1 MNMGMLEKY
10 ELTISSNEINSTDS
24 RFTMDNLS
32 LGDDYKIIDVKFET
46 ADGQIIRRRQKKF
59 ERKIS
64 NQTLPRL
71 TCQIFEQQLLALSN
85 EERKKFPICKY
96 RPTDDM
102 IQGIFSSIDDFKENR
117 NTLEYLT
124 YECENGESLVFYCWN
139 IFSTLIFVKECLK
152 RFGTEGDKFILIY
165 KDKGGENEVME
176 SGSQTMAIE
185 EHIRSYS
192 DLLLSSK
199 NIVFRGAPG
208 TGKTYL
214 SKQIASYI
222 VSNGRTSDINSLSQN
237 EINQIDFVQFHP
249 SYDYTDFV
257 EGFRPSE
264 AENNQIGFSLKPGKF
279 KEFIGKAQKFETAD
293 RQDNFAQAWGKFFEA
308 VTEAMETSQ
317 GYNELKTLTGKLMG
331 NIVSYDKNGIQGV
344 FKKGTTQYLNYNQ
357 IYNVYRGL
365 PGVPEGGLDNYR
377 KAVVKHLRE
386 KFGLEDYIVGKVKN
400 DQDKFVFII
409 DEINRGEISK
419 IFGELFFSIDPDYRG
434 IKGAVSTPYNS
445 EEKLYIPEN
454 VYIIGTMNDI
464 DRSVE
469 TFDFAMRRRFTFVE
483 ITADQSAQN
492 MQLNEE
498 TKEIMYRLNNA
509 IVEEGHLTQDYQI
522 GASYFKNLDEGTLSI
537 KNLWDYKLKPLLN
550 DYFRGERLA
559 NDKMEP
565 WKTLILE
572 LVRTSLCLK

>member
-1 MNMGMLEKY
+1 MGMLEKY

-317 GYNELKTLTGKLMG
+317 GYNELKTLTGKPMG

-434 IKGAVSTPYNS
+434 FKGAVSTPYNS

-559 NDKMEP
+559 NDKMRA
-565 WKTLILE
+565 LE
-572 LVRTSLCLK
+572 NAYFGTSED

>member
-1 MNMGMLEKY
+1 MGKLEKY
-10 ELTISSNEINSTDS
+10 ELTISSNEIKSTDS
-24 RFTMDNLS
+24 RFTMDDLS
-32 LGDDYKIIDVKFET
+32 LGDNYEFLDVFFINSNDE
-46 ADGQIIRRRQKKF
+46 IIRRNKKKR
-59 ERKIS
+59 ERNKS
-64 NQTLPRL
+64 NQVLPRL
-71 TCQIFEQQLLALSN
+71 ACQIFEKKILELS
-85 EERKKFPICKY
+85 KKDRENFPVCQY
-96 RPTDDM
+96 NPSSPM
-102 IQGIFSSIDDFKENR
+102 IRGIFSSESEFKRKR
-117 NTLEYLT
+117 NTIEYVG
-124 YECENGESLVFYCWN
+124 YHCEGGSTLFFYCWN

-152 RFGTEGDKFILIY
+152 RFGTEGDKFILVY
-165 KDKGGENEVME
+165 KDKDGENEAME
-176 SGSQTMAIE
+176 SNLQIMAIE

-214 SKQIASYI
+214 SKQIAANI
-222 VSNGRTSDINSLSQN
+222 VSNGRTSDINSLSQD

-264 AENNQIGFSLKPGKF
+264 AENNQIGFTLKPGKF

-317 GYNELKTLTGKLMG
+317 GYNELKTLTGKPMG
-331 NIVSYDKNGIQGV
+331 NIVSYDNNGVQGI

-365 PGVPEGGLDNYR
+365 PGVPEGGFDNYR
-377 KAVVKHLRE
+377 KAVVKHLKE
-386 KFGLEDYIVGKVKN
+386 KFGLEDYIVGEVKN
-400 DQDKFVFII
+400 DKDKFVFII

-483 ITADQSAQN
+483 ITADHSAQN
-492 MQLNEE
+492 MGLNEE

-509 IVEEGHLTQDYQI
+509 IVDEGHLTQDYKI

-559 NDKMEP
+559 IDKMRA
-565 WKTLILE
+565 LE
-572 LVRTSLCLK
+572 NAYFGTSED

>member
-1 MNMGMLEKY
+1 MGMLEKY

-308 VTEAMETSQ
+308 VTEAIETSQ
-317 GYNELKTLTGKLMG
+317 GYNELKTLTGKPMG

-559 NDKMEP
+559 NDKMRA
-565 WKTLILE
+565 LE
-572 LVRTSLCLK
+572 NAYFGTSED

>member
-124 YECENGESLVFYCWN
+124 YECENGESFVFYCWN

-317 GYNELKTLTGKLMG
+317 GYNELKTLTGKPMG

-357 IYNVYRGL
+357 IYNIYRGL

-434 IKGAVSTPYNS
+434 FKGAVSTPYNS

-559 NDKMEP
+559 NDKMRA
-565 WKTLILE
+565 LE
-572 LVRTSLCLK
+572 NAYFGTSED

>member
-264 AENNQIGFSLKPGKF
+264 AENNQIGFTLKPGKF
-279 KEFIGKAQKFETAD
+279 KEFIEKAQKFETAD

-317 GYNELKTLTGKLMG
+317 GYNELKTLTGKPMG
-331 NIVSYDKNGIQGV
+331 NIVSYDNNGVQGI

-365 PGVPEGGLDNYR
+365 PGVPEGGFDNYR
-377 KAVVKHLRE
+377 KAVVKHLKE
-386 KFGLEDYIVGKVKN
+386 KFGLEDYIVGEIKN
-400 DQDKFVFII
+400 DKDKFVFII

-434 IKGAVSTPYNS
+434 IKGAVTTPYNS

-483 ITADQSAQN
+483 ITADNSAQN
-492 MQLNEE
+492 MGLNEE
-498 TKEIMYRLNNA
+498 TKEIMHRLNNA
-509 IVEEGHLTQDYQI
+509 IVDEGHLTQDYQI

-559 NDKMEP
+559 NDKMRA
-565 WKTLILE
+565 LE
-572 LVRTSLCLK
+572 NAYFGTSED

>member
-317 GYNELKTLTGKLMG
+317 GYNELKTLTGKPMG

-559 NDKMEP
+559 NDKMRA
-565 WKTLILE
+565 LE
-572 LVRTSLCLK
+572 NTYFGTSED

>member
-1 MNMGMLEKY
+1 MGMLEKY

-317 GYNELKTLTGKLMG
+317 GYNELKTLTGKPMG

-559 NDKMEP
+559 NDKMRA
-565 WKTLILE
+565 LE
-572 LVRTSLCLK
+572 NAYFGTSED

>member
-1 MNMGMLEKY
+1 MGMLEKY

-317 GYNELKTLTGKLMG
+317 GYNELKTLTGKPMG

-434 IKGAVSTPYNS
+434 FKGAVSTPYNS

-559 NDKMEP
+559 NDK
-565 WKTLILE
+565 LRALE
-572 LVRTSLCLK
+572 NAYFGTSED

>member
-1 MNMGMLEKY
+1 MGMLEKY

-222 VSNGRTSDINSLSQN
+222 ASNGRTSDINSLSQN

-317 GYNELKTLTGKLMG
+317 GYNELKTLTGKPMG

-559 NDKMEP
+559 NDKMRA
-565 WKTLILE
+565 LE
-572 LVRTSLCLK
+572 NAYFGTSED

>member
-1 MNMGMLEKY
+1 M
-10 ELTISSNEINSTDS
+10 ELSKKDRENFPVCQYNPSSP
-24 RFTMDNLS
+24 M
-32 LGDDYKIIDVKFET
+32 
-46 ADGQIIRRRQKKF
+46 IR
-59 ERKIS
+59 
-64 NQTLPRL
+64 
-71 TCQIFEQQLLALSN
+71 
-85 EERKKFPICKY
+85 
-96 RPTDDM
+96 
-102 IQGIFSSIDDFKENR
+102 GIFSSESEFKRKR
-117 NTLEYLT
+117 NTIEHVGYH
-124 YECENGESLVFYCWN
+124 CEDGSTLVFYCWN

-152 RFGTEGDKFILIY
+152 RFGTEGDKFILVY
-165 KDKGGENEVME
+165 KDKDGENEAME
-176 SGSQTMAIE
+176 SNSQTMAIE

-192 DLLLSSK
+192 ELLLSSK

-214 SKQIASYI
+214 SKQIAANI
-222 VSNGRTSDINSLSQN
+222 VSKGRTSDINNLSQN

-249 SYDYTDFV
+249 SYDYTDFI

-264 AENNQIGFSLKPGKF
+264 AENNQIGFTLKPGKF
-279 KEFIGKAQKFETAD
+279 KEFIEKAQKFETSD

-317 GYNELKTLTGKLMG
+317 GYNELKTLTGKPMG
-331 NIVSYDKNGIQGV
+331 NILSYDNNGVQGI
-344 FKKGTTQYLNYNQ
+344 FKKDTTQYLNYNQ

-365 PGVPEGGLDNYR
+365 PGVPEGGFDNYR
-377 KAVVKHLRE
+377 KAVVKHLKE
-386 KFGLEDYIVGKVKN
+386 KFGLEDYIVGEVKN
-400 DQDKFVFII
+400 DKDKFVFII

-483 ITADQSAQN
+483 ITADNSAQN
-492 MQLNEE
+492 MGINEE
-498 TKEIMYRLNNA
+498 TKEIMHRLNNA
-509 IVEEGHLTQDYQI
+509 IVDEGHLTQDYQI

-559 NDKMEP
+559 IDKMRA
-565 WKTLILE
+565 LE
-572 LVRTSLCLK
+572 NAYFGTSED

>member
-1 MNMGMLEKY
+1 MNMGKLEKY
-10 ELTISSNEINSTDS
+10 ELTISSNEIKSTDS
-24 RFTMDNLS
+24 RFTMDDLS
-32 LGDDYKIIDVKFET
+32 LGDNYKFLDVFFINSNDE
-46 ADGQIIRRRQKKF
+46 IIRRNKKKR
-59 ERKIS
+59 ERNES
-64 NQTLPRL
+64 NQVLPRL
-71 TCQIFEQQLLALSN
+71 ACQIFEKKILELS
-85 EERKKFPICKY
+85 KKDRENFPVCQY
-96 RPTDDM
+96 NPSSPM
-102 IQGIFSSIDDFKENR
+102 IRGIFSSESEFKRKR
-117 NTLEYLT
+117 NTIEYVG
-124 YECENGESLVFYCWN
+124 YHCEGGSTLFFYCWN

-152 RFGTEGDKFILIY
+152 RFGTEGDRFILVY
-165 KDKGGENEVME
+165 KDKGEENEAVE
-176 SGSQTMAIE
+176 SNSQTVAIE

-192 DLLLSSK
+192 ELLLSSK

-208 TGKTYL
+208 TGKTYV
-214 SKQIASYI
+214 SKQIAANI
-222 VSNGRTSDINSLSQN
+222 VSNGRTSDINSLSQD

-249 SYDYTDFV
+249 SYDYTDFI

-264 AENNQIGFSLKPGKF
+264 AENNQIGFTLKPGKF
-279 KEFIGKAQKFETAD
+279 KKFIGKAQKFETAD

-317 GYNELKTLTGKLMG
+317 GYNELKTLTGKPMG
-331 NIVSYDKNGIQGV
+331 NIVSYDNNGVQGI

-365 PGVPEGGLDNYR
+365 PGVPEGGFDNYR
-377 KAVVKHLRE
+377 KAVVKHLKE
-386 KFGLEDYIVGKVKN
+386 KFGLEDYIVGEVKN
-400 DQDKFVFII
+400 DKDKFVFII

-483 ITADQSAQN
+483 ITADNSAQN
-492 MQLNEE
+492 MGLNEE
-498 TKEIMYRLNNA
+498 TKEIMHRLNNA
-509 IVEEGHLTQDYQI
+509 IVDEGHLTQDYQI

-559 NDKMEP
+559 NDKMRA
-565 WKTLILE
+565 LE
-572 LVRTSLCLK
+572 NAYFGTSED

>member
-1 MNMGMLEKY
+1 MNMGVFEKY
-10 ELTISSNEINSTDS
+10 ELTISSNEIKSTDS

-32 LGDDYKIIDVKFET
+32 LGDDFKIIDVRFET
-46 ADGQIIRRRQKKF
+46 ADGQIVRRRQKKF

-71 TCQIFEQQLLALSN
+71 TCQIFEKQLLALSK

-102 IQGIFSSIDDFKENR
+102 IQGIFSSIDDFKGNR

-152 RFGTEGDKFILIY
+152 RFGTEGDKFILVY
-165 KDKGGENEVME
+165 KDKGEENETVE
-176 SGSQTMAIE
+176 SNIQTMAIE
-185 EHIRSYS
+185 EHIKSYS
-192 DLLLSSK
+192 ELLLSSK

-214 SKQIASYI
+214 SKQIAANI
-222 VSNGRTSDINSLSQN
+222 VSNGRTSDINSLSQD

-249 SYDYTDFV
+249 SYDYTDFI

-264 AENNQIGFSLKPGKF
+264 AENNQIGFTLKPGKF
-279 KEFIGKAQKFETAD
+279 KVFIEKAQKFESAD

-317 GYNELKTLTGKLMG
+317 EYNELQTLTGKPMG
-331 NIVSYDKNGIQGV
+331 NIVSYDNNGVQGI
-344 FKKGTTQYLNYNQ
+344 FKKDTTQYLNYNQ

-365 PGVPEGGLDNYR
+365 PGVPEGGFDNYR
-377 KAVVKHLRE
+377 KAVVKHLKE
-386 KFGLEDYIVGKVKN
+386 KFGLKDYIVGEVKN
-400 DQDKFVFII
+400 DKDKFVFII

-445 EEKLYIPEN
+445 EEKIYIPEN

-483 ITADQSAQN
+483 ITADNSAQN
-492 MQLNEE
+492 MGLNEE
-498 TKEIMYRLNNA
+498 TKEIMNRLNNA
-509 IVEEGHLTQDYQI
+509 IVEEGPLNQDYQI

-559 NDKMEP
+559 NDKMRAL
-565 WKTLILE
+565 KTAYFG
-572 LVRTSLCLK
+572 TSED

>member
-1 MNMGMLEKY
+1 MGMLEKY

>member
-1 MNMGMLEKY
+1 MGMLEKY

-317 GYNELKTLTGKLMG
+317 GYNELKTLTGKPMG

-434 IKGAVSTPYNS
+434 FKGAVSTPYNS

-498 TKEIMYRLNNA
+498 IKEIMYRLNNA

-559 NDKMEP
+559 NDKMRA
-565 WKTLILE
+565 LE
-572 LVRTSLCLK
+572 NAYFGTSED

>member
-1 MNMGMLEKY
+1 MNMGKLEKY
-10 ELTISSNEINSTDS
+10 ELTISSNEIKSTDS
-24 RFTMDNLS
+24 RFTMDDLS
-32 LGDDYKIIDVKFET
+32 LGDNYEFLDVFFINSNDE
-46 ADGQIIRRRQKKF
+46 IIRRNKKKR
-59 ERKIS
+59 ERNKS
-64 NQTLPRL
+64 NQVLPRL
-71 TCQIFEQQLLALSN
+71 ACQIFEKKILELS
-85 EERKKFPICKY
+85 KKDRENFPVCQY
-96 RPTDDM
+96 NPSSPM
-102 IQGIFSSIDDFKENR
+102 IRGIFSSESEFKRKR
-117 NTLEYLT
+117 NTIEYVG
-124 YECENGESLVFYCWN
+124 YHCEGGSTLFFYCWN

-152 RFGTEGDKFILIY
+152 RFGTEGDKFILVY
-165 KDKGGENEVME
+165 KDKDGENEAME
-176 SGSQTMAIE
+176 SNLQIMAIE

-214 SKQIASYI
+214 SKQIAANI
-222 VSNGRTSDINSLSQN
+222 VSNGRTSDINSLSQD

-264 AENNQIGFSLKPGKF
+264 AENNQIGFTLKPGKF

-317 GYNELKTLTGKLMG
+317 GYNELKTLTGKPMG
-331 NIVSYDKNGIQGV
+331 NIVSYDNNGVQGI

-365 PGVPEGGLDNYR
+365 PGVPEGGFDNYR
-377 KAVVKHLRE
+377 KAVVKHLKE
-386 KFGLEDYIVGKVKN
+386 KFGLEDYIVGEVKN
-400 DQDKFVFII
+400 DKDKFVFII

-483 ITADQSAQN
+483 ITADHSAQN
-492 MQLNEE
+492 MGLNEE

-509 IVEEGHLTQDYQI
+509 IVDEGHLTQDYKI

-537 KNLWDYKLKPLLN
+537 KKLWDYKLKPLLN

-559 NDKMEP
+559 IDKMRA
-565 WKTLILE
+565 LE
-572 LVRTSLCLK
+572 NAYFGTSED

>member
-1 MNMGMLEKY
+1 MNMGKLEKY
-10 ELTISSNEINSTDS
+10 ELTISSNEIKSTDS
-24 RFTMDNLS
+24 RFTMNDLS
-32 LGDDYKIIDVKFET
+32 LGDNYKFLDVFFINSNDE
-46 ADGQIIRRRQKKF
+46 IIRRNKKKR
-59 ERKIS
+59 ERNES
-64 NQTLPRL
+64 NQVLPRL
-71 TCQIFEQQLLALSN
+71 ACQIFEKKILELS
-85 EERKKFPICKY
+85 KKDRENFPVCQY
-96 RPTDDM
+96 NPSSPM
-102 IQGIFSSIDDFKENR
+102 IRGIFSSESEFKRKR
-117 NTLEYLT
+117 NTIEYVG
-124 YECENGESLVFYCWN
+124 YHCEGGSTLFFYCWN

-152 RFGTEGDKFILIY
+152 RFGTEGDRFILVY
-165 KDKGGENEVME
+165 KDKGEENEAVE
-176 SGSQTMAIE
+176 SNLQTVAIE

-192 DLLLSSK
+192 ELLLSSK

-214 SKQIASYI
+214 SKQIAANI
-222 VSNGRTSDINSLSQN
+222 VSNGRTSDINSLSQD

-249 SYDYTDFV
+249 SYDYTDFI

-264 AENNQIGFSLKPGKF
+264 AENNQIGFTLKPGKF

-317 GYNELKTLTGKLMG
+317 EYNELKTLTGKPMG
-331 NIVSYDKNGIQGV
+331 NIVSYDNNGVQGI

-365 PGVPEGGLDNYR
+365 PGVPEGGFDNYR
-377 KAVVKHLRE
+377 KAVVKHLKE
-386 KFGLEDYIVGKVKN
+386 KFGLEDYIVGEVKN
-400 DQDKFVFII
+400 DKDKFVFII

-483 ITADQSAQN
+483 ITADNSAQN
-492 MQLNEE
+492 MGLNEE
-498 TKEIMYRLNNA
+498 TKEIMHRLNNA
-509 IVEEGHLTQDYQI
+509 IVDEGHLTQDYQI

-559 NDKMEP
+559 NDKMRA
-565 WKTLILE
+565 LE
-572 LVRTSLCLK
+572 NVYFGTSED

>member
-1 MNMGMLEKY
+1 MGMLEKY

-317 GYNELKTLTGKLMG
+317 GYNELKTLTGKPMG

-386 KFGLEDYIVGKVKN
+386 KFGLEDYIVRKVKN

-434 IKGAVSTPYNS
+434 FKGAVSTPYNS

-559 NDKMEP
+559 NDKMRA
-565 WKTLILE
+565 LE
-572 LVRTSLCLK
+572 NAYFGTSED

>member
-317 GYNELKTLTGKLMG
+317 GYNELKTLTGKPMG

-377 KAVVKHLRE
+377 KAVVKQLRE

-434 IKGAVSTPYNS
+434 FKGAVSTPYNS

-559 NDKMEP
+559 NDKMRA
-565 WKTLILE
+565 LE
-572 LVRTSLCLK
+572 NAYFGTSED

>member
-64 NQTLPRL
+64 NQTLSRL

-176 SGSQTMAIE
+176 SVSQTMAIE

-199 NIVFRGAPG
+199 NIVFLGAPG

-264 AENNQIGFSLKPGKF
+264 AENNQISFSLKPGKF
-279 KEFIGKAQKFETAD
+279 KEFIEKAQKFETVD
-293 RQDNFAQAWGKFFEA
+293 RQDNFAQAWEKFFEA

-317 GYNELKTLTGKLMG
+317 GYNELKTLTGKPMG

-365 PGVPEGGLDNYR
+365 PGVPEGGFDNYR
-377 KAVVKHLRE
+377 KAVVKHLKE
-386 KFGLEDYIVGKVKN
+386 KFELEDYIVGEVKN

-559 NDKMEP
+559 NDK
-565 WKTLILE
+565 LRALE
-572 LVRTSLCLK
+572 NAYFGTSED

>member
-1 MNMGMLEKY
+1 MNMGKLEKY
-10 ELTISSNEINSTDS
+10 ELTISSNEIKSTDS
-24 RFTMDNLS
+24 RFTMDDLS
-32 LGDDYKIIDVKFET
+32 LGDNYEFLDVFFINSNDE
-46 ADGQIIRRRQKKF
+46 IIRRNKKKR
-59 ERKIS
+59 ERNKS
-64 NQTLPRL
+64 NQVLPRL
-71 TCQIFEQQLLALSN
+71 ACQIFEKKILELS
-85 EERKKFPICKY
+85 KKDRENFPVCQY
-96 RPTDDM
+96 NPSSPM
-102 IQGIFSSIDDFKENR
+102 IRGIFSSESEFKRKR
-117 NTLEYLT
+117 NTIEYVG
-124 YECENGESLVFYCWN
+124 YHCEGGSTLFFYCWN

-152 RFGTEGDKFILIY
+152 RFGTEGDKFILVY
-165 KDKGGENEVME
+165 KDKDGENEAME
-176 SGSQTMAIE
+176 SNLQIMAIE

-214 SKQIASYI
+214 SKQIAANI
-222 VSNGRTSDINSLSQN
+222 VSNGRTSDINSLSQD

-264 AENNQIGFSLKPGKF
+264 AENNQIGFTLKPGKF
-279 KEFIGKAQKFETAD
+279 KVFIEKAQKFESAD

-317 GYNELKTLTGKLMG
+317 GYNELKTLTGKPMG
-331 NIVSYDKNGIQGV
+331 NILSYDNNGVQGI
-344 FKKGTTQYLNYNQ
+344 FKKDTTQYLNYNQ

-365 PGVPEGGLDNYR
+365 PGVPEGGFDNYR
-377 KAVVKHLRE
+377 KAVVKHLKE
-386 KFGLEDYIVGKVKN
+386 KFGLEDYIVGEVKN
-400 DQDKFVFII
+400 DKDKFVFII

-483 ITADQSAQN
+483 ITADHSAQN
-492 MQLNEE
+492 MGLNEE
-498 TKEIMYRLNNA
+498 TKEIMHRLNNA
-509 IVEEGHLTQDYQI
+509 IVDEGHLTQDYQI

-559 NDKMEP
+559 IDKMRA
-565 WKTLILE
+565 LE
-572 LVRTSLCLK
+572 NAYFGTSED

>member
-1 MNMGMLEKY
+1 MGKLEKY
-10 ELTISSNEINSTDS
+10 ELTISSNEIKSTDS
-24 RFTMDNLS
+24 RFTMDDLS
-32 LGDDYKIIDVKFET
+32 LGDNYEFLDVFFINSNDE
-46 ADGQIIRRRQKKF
+46 IIRRNKKKR
-59 ERKIS
+59 ERNKS
-64 NQTLPRL
+64 NQVLPRL
-71 TCQIFEQQLLALSN
+71 ACQIFEKKILELS
-85 EERKKFPICKY
+85 KKDRENFPVCQY
-96 RPTDDM
+96 NPSSPM
-102 IQGIFSSIDDFKENR
+102 IRGIFSSESEFKRKR
-117 NTLEYLT
+117 NTIENVGYH
-124 YECENGESLVFYCWN
+124 CEGGSTLFFYCWN

-152 RFGTEGDKFILIY
+152 RFGTEGDKFILVY
-165 KDKGGENEVME
+165 KDKDGENEAME
-176 SGSQTMAIE
+176 SNSQIMAIE

-214 SKQIASYI
+214 SKQIAANI
-222 VSNGRTSDINSLSQN
+222 VSNGRTSDINSLSQD

-264 AENNQIGFSLKPGKF
+264 AENNQIGFTLKPGKF

-317 GYNELKTLTGKLMG
+317 GYNELKTLTGKPMG
-331 NIVSYDKNGIQGV
+331 NIVSYDNNGVQGI

-365 PGVPEGGLDNYR
+365 PGVPEGGFDNYR
-377 KAVVKHLRE
+377 KAVVKHLKE
-386 KFGLEDYIVGKVKN
+386 KFGLEDYIVGEVKN
-400 DQDKFVFII
+400 DKDKFVI

-434 IKGAVSTPYNS
+434 IKGAVSTSYNS

-483 ITADQSAQN
+483 ITADHSAQN
-492 MQLNEE
+492 MGLNEE
-498 TKEIMYRLNNA
+498 TKEIMHRLNNA
-509 IVEEGHLTQDYQI
+509 IVDEGHLTQDYQI

-559 NDKMEP
+559 IDKMRA
-565 WKTLILE
+565 LE
-572 LVRTSLCLK
+572 NAYFGTSED

>member
-1 MNMGMLEKY
+1 MGMLEKY

-257 EGFRPSE
+257 ERFRPSE

-317 GYNELKTLTGKLMG
+317 GYNELKTLTGKPMG

-365 PGVPEGGLDNYR
+365 PDVPEGGLDNYR

-559 NDKMEP
+559 NDKMRA
-565 WKTLILE
+565 LE
-572 LVRTSLCLK
+572 NAYFGTSED

>member
-1 MNMGMLEKY
+1 MGMLEKY

-317 GYNELKTLTGKLMG
+317 GYNELKTLTGKPMG

-559 NDKMEP
+559 NDKMRA
-565 WKTLILE
+565 LE
-572 LVRTSLCLK
+572 NTYFGTSED

>member
-71 TCQIFEQQLLALSN
+71 TCQIFEQQLLALSK
-85 EERKKFPICKY
+85 EDRKKFPICKY

-152 RFGTEGDKFILIY
+152 RFATEGDKFILIY
-165 KDKGGENEVME
+165 KDKDGGNEVME

-185 EHIRSYS
+185 EHIKSYS

-214 SKQIASYI
+214 SKQIAANI
-222 VSNGRTSDINSLSQN
+222 VSNGRTSDINSLSQD

-264 AENNQIGFSLKPGKF
+264 AENNQISFSLKPGKF
-279 KEFIGKAQKFETAD
+279 KEFIEKAQKFETVD

-317 GYNELKTLTGKLMG
+317 GYNELKTLTGKPMG
-331 NIVSYDKNGIQGV
+331 NIVSYDKNGIQGI

-365 PGVPEGGLDNYR
+365 PGVPEGGFDNYR
-377 KAVVKHLRE
+377 KAVVKHLKE
-386 KFGLEDYIVGKVKN
+386 KFELEDYIVGEVKN

-559 NDKMEP
+559 NDKMRA
-565 WKTLILE
+565 LE
-572 LVRTSLCLK
+572 NAYFGTSED

>member
-1 MNMGMLEKY
+1 MGMLEKY

-317 GYNELKTLTGKLMG
+317 GYNELKTLTGKPMG

-357 IYNVYRGL
+357 IYNVYRGF

-559 NDKMEP
+559 NDKMRA
-565 WKTLILE
+565 LE
-572 LVRTSLCLK
+572 NAYFGTSED

>member
-1 MNMGMLEKY
+1 MNMGKLEKY
-10 ELTISSNEINSTDS
+10 ELTISSNEIKSTDS
-24 RFTMDNLS
+24 RFTMDDLS
-32 LGDDYKIIDVKFET
+32 LGDNYEFLDVFFINSNDE
-46 ADGQIIRRRQKKF
+46 IIRRNKKKR
-59 ERKIS
+59 ERNKS
-64 NQTLPRL
+64 NQVLPRL
-71 TCQIFEQQLLALSN
+71 ACQIFEKKILELS
-85 EERKKFPICKY
+85 KKDRENFPVCQY
-96 RPTDDM
+96 NPSSPM
-102 IQGIFSSIDDFKENR
+102 IRGIFSSESEFKRKR
-117 NTLEYLT
+117 NTIEYVG
-124 YECENGESLVFYCWN
+124 YHCEGGSTLFFYCWN

-152 RFGTEGDKFILIY
+152 RFGTEGDKFILVY
-165 KDKGGENEVME
+165 KDKDGENEAME
-176 SGSQTMAIE
+176 SNLQIMAIE

-214 SKQIASYI
+214 SKQIAANI
-222 VSNGRTSDINSLSQN
+222 VSNGRTSDINSLSQD

-264 AENNQIGFSLKPGKF
+264 AENNQIGFTLKHGKF

-317 GYNELKTLTGKLMG
+317 GYNELKTLTGKPMG
-331 NIVSYDKNGIQGV
+331 NIVSYDNNGVQGI

-365 PGVPEGGLDNYR
+365 PGVPEGGFDNYR
-377 KAVVKHLRE
+377 KAVVKHLKE
-386 KFGLEDYIVGKVKN
+386 KFGLEDYIVGEVKN
-400 DQDKFVFII
+400 DKDKFVFII

-483 ITADQSAQN
+483 ITADHSAQN
-492 MQLNEE
+492 MGLNEE

-509 IVEEGHLTQDYQI
+509 IVDEGHLTQYYKI

-559 NDKMEP
+559 IDKMRA
-565 WKTLILE
+565 LE
-572 LVRTSLCLK
+572 NAYFGTSED

>member
-308 VTEAMETSQ
+308 VTEAIETSQ
-317 GYNELKTLTGKLMG
+317 GYNELKTLTGKPMG

-357 IYNVYRGL
+357 IYNVYRGF

-559 NDKMEP
+559 NDKMRA
-565 WKTLILE
+565 LE
-572 LVRTSLCLK
+572 NAYFGTSED

>member
-1 MNMGMLEKY
+1 MNMGKLEKY
-10 ELTISSNEINSTDS
+10 ELTISSNEIKSTDS
-24 RFTMDNLS
+24 RFTMDDLS
-32 LGDDYKIIDVKFET
+32 LGDNYEFLDVFFINSNDE
-46 ADGQIIRRRQKKF
+46 IIRRNKKKR
-59 ERKIS
+59 ERNKS
-64 NQTLPRL
+64 NQVLPRL
-71 TCQIFEQQLLALSN
+71 ACQIFEKKILELSKK
-85 EERKKFPICKY
+85 ERENFPVCQY
-96 RPTDDM
+96 NPSSPM
-102 IQGIFSSIDDFKENR
+102 IIGIFSSESEFKRKR
-117 NTLEYLT
+117 NTIEYVG
-124 YECENGESLVFYCWN
+124 YHCEGGSTLFFYCWN

-152 RFGTEGDKFILIY
+152 RFGTEGDKFILVY
-165 KDKGGENEVME
+165 KDKDGENETME
-176 SGSQTMAIE
+176 SNSQIMAIE

-214 SKQIASYI
+214 SKQIAANI
-222 VSNGRTSDINSLSQN
+222 VSNGRTSDINSLSQD

-264 AENNQIGFSLKPGKF
+264 AENNQIGFTLKPGKF
-279 KEFIGKAQKFETAD
+279 KEFIGKAQKFETTD

-317 GYNELKTLTGKLMG
+317 GYNELKTLTGKPMG
-331 NIVSYDKNGIQGV
+331 NVVSYDNNGVQGI

-365 PGVPEGGLDNYR
+365 PGVPEGGFDNYR
-377 KAVVKHLRE
+377 KAVVKHLKE
-386 KFGLEDYIVGKVKN
+386 KFGLEDYIVGEVKN
-400 DQDKFVFII
+400 DKDKFVFII

-483 ITADQSAQN
+483 ITADHSAQN
-492 MQLNEE
+492 MGLNEE
-498 TKEIMYRLNNA
+498 TKEIMHRLNNA
-509 IVEEGHLTQDYQI
+509 IVEEGHLTHDYQI

-559 NDKMEP
+559 NDKMRA
-565 WKTLILE
+565 LE
-572 LVRTSLCLK
+572 NAYFGTSED

>member
-1 MNMGMLEKY
+1 MNMGKLEKY
-10 ELTISSNEINSTDS
+10 ELTISSNEVKSTDS

-71 TCQIFEQQLLALSN
+71 TCQIFEQQLLALSK

-124 YECENGESLVFYCWN
+124 YECVNGKSFVFYCWN

-152 RFGTEGDKFILIY
+152 RFGTEGDKFILVY
-165 KDKGGENEVME
+165 KDKDGENEAME
-176 SGSQTMAIE
+176 SNSQTMAIE

-192 DLLLSSK
+192 ELLLTSK

-214 SKQIASYI
+214 SKQIAANI
-222 VSNGRTSDINSLSQN
+222 VSNGRTSDINSLSQD

-249 SYDYTDFV
+249 SYDYTDFI

-264 AENNQIGFSLKPGKF
+264 AENNQIGFTLKPGKF
-279 KEFIGKAQKFETAD
+279 KVFIEKAQKFESAD

-317 GYNELKTLTGKLMG
+317 GYNELKTLTGKPMG
-331 NIVSYDKNGIQGV
+331 NILSYDNNGVQGI
-344 FKKGTTQYLNYNQ
+344 FKKDTTQYLNYNQ

-365 PGVPEGGLDNYR
+365 PGVPEGGFDNYR
-377 KAVVKHLRE
+377 KAVVKHLKE
-386 KFGLEDYIVGKVKN
+386 KFELEDYIVGEVKN
-400 DQDKFVFII
+400 DKDKFVFII

-483 ITADQSAQN
+483 ITADNSAQN
-492 MQLNEE
+492 MGLNEE
-498 TKEIMYRLNNA
+498 TKEIMHRLNNA
-509 IVEEGHLTQDYQI
+509 IVDEGHLTQDYQI
-522 GASYFKNLDEGTLSI
+522 GASYFKDLDEGTLSI

-559 NDKMEP
+559 IDKMRA
-565 WKTLILE
+565 LE
-572 LVRTSLCLK
+572 NAYFGTSED

>member
-308 VTEAMETSQ
+308 VTEAIETSQ
-317 GYNELKTLTGKLMG
+317 GYNELKTLTGKPMG

-559 NDKMEP
+559 NDKMRA
-565 WKTLILE
+565 LE
-572 LVRTSLCLK
+572 NAYFGTSED

>member
-1 MNMGMLEKY
+1 MGMLEKY

-124 YECENGESLVFYCWN
+124 YECENGDSLVFYCWN

-317 GYNELKTLTGKLMG
+317 GYNELKTLTGKPMG

-434 IKGAVSTPYNS
+434 FKGAVSTPYNS

-559 NDKMEP
+559 NDKMRA
-565 WKTLILE
+565 LE
-572 LVRTSLCLK
+572 NAYFGTSED

>member
-1 MNMGMLEKY
+1 MGMLEKY

-317 GYNELKTLTGKLMG
+317 WYNELKTLTGKPMG

-434 IKGAVSTPYNS
+434 FKGAVSTPYNS

-559 NDKMEP
+559 NDKMRA
-565 WKTLILE
+565 LE
-572 LVRTSLCLK
+572 NAYFGTSED

>member
-1 MNMGMLEKY
+1 MGKLEKY
-10 ELTISSNEINSTDS
+10 ELTISSNEIKSTDS
-24 RFTMDNLS
+24 RFTMDDLS
-32 LGDDYKIIDVKFET
+32 LGDNYEFLDVFFINSNDE
-46 ADGQIIRRRQKKF
+46 IIRRNKKKR
-59 ERKIS
+59 ERNKS
-64 NQTLPRL
+64 NQVLPRL
-71 TCQIFEQQLLALSN
+71 ACQIFEKKILELS
-85 EERKKFPICKY
+85 KKDRENFPVCQY
-96 RPTDDM
+96 NPSSPM
-102 IQGIFSSIDDFKENR
+102 IRGIFSSESEFKRKR
-117 NTLEYLT
+117 NTIEYVG
-124 YECENGESLVFYCWN
+124 YHCEGGSTLFFYCWN

-152 RFGTEGDKFILIY
+152 RFGTEADKFILVY
-165 KDKGGENEVME
+165 KDKDGENEAME
-176 SGSQTMAIE
+176 SNLQIMAIE

-214 SKQIASYI
+214 SKQIAANI
-222 VSNGRTSDINSLSQN
+222 VSNGRTSDINSLSQD

-264 AENNQIGFSLKPGKF
+264 AENNQIGFTLKPGKF

-317 GYNELKTLTGKLMG
+317 GYNELKTLTGKPMG
-331 NIVSYDKNGIQGV
+331 NIVSYDNNGVQGI

-365 PGVPEGGLDNYR
+365 PGVPEGGFDNYR
-377 KAVVKHLRE
+377 KAVVKHLKE
-386 KFGLEDYIVGKVKN
+386 KFGLEDYIVGEVKN
-400 DQDKFVFII
+400 DKDKFVFII

-559 NDKMEP
+559 NDK
-565 WKTLILE
+565 LRALE
-572 LVRTSLCLK
+572 NAYFGTSED

>member
-1 MNMGMLEKY
+1 MGKLEKY
-10 ELTISSNEINSTDS
+10 ELTISSNEIKSTDS
-24 RFTMDNLS
+24 RFTMDDLS
-32 LGDDYKIIDVKFET
+32 LGDNYEFLDVFFINSNDE
-46 ADGQIIRRRQKKF
+46 IIRRNKKKR
-59 ERKIS
+59 ERNKS
-64 NQTLPRL
+64 NQVLPRL
-71 TCQIFEQQLLALSN
+71 ACQIFEKKILELSKK
-85 EERKKFPICKY
+85 ERENFPVCQY
-96 RPTDDM
+96 NPSSPM
-102 IQGIFSSIDDFKENR
+102 IRGIFSSESEFKRKR
-117 NTLEYLT
+117 NTIEYVG
-124 YECENGESLVFYCWN
+124 YHCEGGSTLFFYCWN

-152 RFGTEGDKFILIY
+152 RFGTEGDKFILVY
-165 KDKGGENEVME
+165 KDKDGENETME
-176 SGSQTMAIE
+176 SNSQIMAIE

-214 SKQIASYI
+214 SKQIAANI
-222 VSNGRTSDINSLSQN
+222 VSNGRTSDINSLSQD

-264 AENNQIGFSLKPGKF
+264 AENNQIGFTLKPGKF
-279 KEFIGKAQKFETAD
+279 KEFIGKAQKFETTD

-317 GYNELKTLTGKLMG
+317 GYNELKTLTGKPMG
-331 NIVSYDKNGIQGV
+331 NIVSYDNNGVQGI

-365 PGVPEGGLDNYR
+365 PGVPEGGFDNYR
-377 KAVVKHLRE
+377 KAVVKHLKE
-386 KFGLEDYIVGKVKN
+386 KFGLEDYIVGEVKN
-400 DQDKFVFII
+400 DKDKFVFII

-469 TFDFAMRRRFTFVE
+469 TFDFAMRSRFTFVE
-483 ITADQSAQN
+483 ITADHSAQN
-492 MQLNEE
+492 MGLNEE
-498 TKEIMYRLNNA
+498 TKEIMHRLNNA
-509 IVEEGHLTQDYQI
+509 IVEEGHLTHDYQI

-559 NDKMEP
+559 NDKMRA
-565 WKTLILE
+565 LE
-572 LVRTSLCLK
+572 NAYFGTSED

>member
-1 MNMGMLEKY
+1 MGMLEKY

-308 VTEAMETSQ
+308 VTEAMETSR
-317 GYNELKTLTGKLMG
+317 GYNELKTLTGKPMG

-550 DYFRGERLA
+550 DYFRGERLS
-559 NDKMEP
+559 NDKMRA
-565 WKTLILE
+565 LE
-572 LVRTSLCLK
+572 NAYFGTSED

>member
-1 MNMGMLEKY
+1 MNMGKLEKY
-10 ELTISSNEINSTDS
+10 ELTISSNEIKSTDS
-24 RFTMDNLS
+24 RFTMDDLS
-32 LGDDYKIIDVKFET
+32 LGDNYEFLDVFFINSNDE
-46 ADGQIIRRRQKKF
+46 IIRRNKKKR
-59 ERKIS
+59 ERNKS
-64 NQTLPRL
+64 NQVLPRL
-71 TCQIFEQQLLALSN
+71 ACQIFEKKILELS
-85 EERKKFPICKY
+85 KKDRENFPVCQY
-96 RPTDDM
+96 NPSSPM
-102 IQGIFSSIDDFKENR
+102 IRGIFSSESEFKRKR
-117 NTLEYLT
+117 NTIEYVG
-124 YECENGESLVFYCWN
+124 YHCEGGSTLFFYCWN

-152 RFGTEGDKFILIY
+152 RFGTEGDKFILVY
-165 KDKGGENEVME
+165 KDKDGENEAME
-176 SGSQTMAIE
+176 SNLQIMAIE

-317 GYNELKTLTGKLMG
+317 GYNELKTLTGKPMG
-331 NIVSYDKNGIQGV
+331 NIVSYDNNGVQGI

-365 PGVPEGGLDNYR
+365 PGVPEGGFDNYR
-377 KAVVKHLRE
+377 KAVVKHLKE
-386 KFGLEDYIVGKVKN
+386 KFGLEDYIVGEVKN
-400 DQDKFVFII
+400 DKDKFVFII

-483 ITADQSAQN
+483 ITADHSAQN
-492 MQLNEE
+492 MGLNEE

-509 IVEEGHLTQDYQI
+509 IVDEGHLTQDYKI

-559 NDKMEP
+559 IDKMRA
-565 WKTLILE
+565 LE
-572 LVRTSLCLK
+572 NAYFGTSED

>member
-46 ADGQIIRRRQKKF
+46 ADGQIIKRRQKKF

-317 GYNELKTLTGKLMG
+317 GYNELKTLTGKPMG

-434 IKGAVSTPYNS
+434 FKGAVSTPYNS

-559 NDKMEP
+559 NDKMRA
-565 WKTLILE
+565 LE
-572 LVRTSLCLK
+572 NAYFGTSED

>member
-1 MNMGMLEKY
+1 MNMGKLEKY
-10 ELTISSNEINSTDS
+10 ELTISSNEIKSTDS
-24 RFTMDNLS
+24 RFTMDDLS
-32 LGDDYKIIDVKFET
+32 LGDNYKFLDVFFINSNDE
-46 ADGQIIRRRQKKF
+46 IIRRNKKKR
-59 ERKIS
+59 ERNES
-64 NQTLPRL
+64 NQVLPRL
-71 TCQIFEQQLLALSN
+71 ACQIFEKKILELS
-85 EERKKFPICKY
+85 KKDRENFPVCQY
-96 RPTDDM
+96 NPSSPM
-102 IQGIFSSIDDFKENR
+102 IRGIFSSESEFKRKR
-117 NTLEYLT
+117 NTIEYVG
-124 YECENGESLVFYCWN
+124 YHCEGGSTLFFYCWN

-152 RFGTEGDKFILIY
+152 RFGTEGDKFILVY
-165 KDKGGENEVME
+165 KDKDGENEAME
-176 SGSQTMAIE
+176 SNSQIMAIE

-214 SKQIASYI
+214 SKQIAANI
-222 VSNGRTSDINSLSQN
+222 VSNGRTSDINSLSQD

-264 AENNQIGFSLKPGKF
+264 AENNQIGFTLKPGKF

-317 GYNELKTLTGKLMG
+317 GYNELKTLTGKPMG
-331 NIVSYDKNGIQGV
+331 NIVSYDNNGVQGI

-365 PGVPEGGLDNYR
+365 PGVPEGGFDNYR
-377 KAVVKHLRE
+377 KAVVKHLKE
-386 KFGLEDYIVGKVKN
+386 KFGLEDYIVGEVKN
-400 DQDKFVFII
+400 DKDKFVFII

-483 ITADQSAQN
+483 ITADHSAQN
-492 MQLNEE
+492 MGLNEE

-509 IVEEGHLTQDYQI
+509 IVDEGHLTQDYQI

-559 NDKMEP
+559 IDKMRA
-565 WKTLILE
+565 LE
-572 LVRTSLCLK
+572 NAYFGTSED

>member
-1 MNMGMLEKY
+1 MNMGKLEKY
-10 ELTISSNEINSTDS
+10 ELTISSNEIKSTDS
-24 RFTMDNLS
+24 RFTMDDLS
-32 LGDDYKIIDVKFET
+32 LGDNYEFLDVFFINSNDE
-46 ADGQIIRRRQKKF
+46 IIRRNKKKR
-59 ERKIS
+59 ERNKS
-64 NQTLPRL
+64 NQVLPRL
-71 TCQIFEQQLLALSN
+71 ACQIFEKKILELS
-85 EERKKFPICKY
+85 KKDRENFPVCQY
-96 RPTDDM
+96 NPSSPM
-102 IQGIFSSIDDFKENR
+102 IRGIFSSESEFKRKR
-117 NTLEYLT
+117 NTIEYVG
-124 YECENGESLVFYCWN
+124 YHCEGGSTLFFYCWN

-152 RFGTEGDKFILIY
+152 RFGTEGDKFILVY
-165 KDKGGENEVME
+165 KDKDGENEAME
-176 SGSQTMAIE
+176 SNSQIMAIE

-214 SKQIASYI
+214 SKQIAANI
-222 VSNGRTSDINSLSQN
+222 VSNGRTSDINSLSQD

-264 AENNQIGFSLKPGKF
+264 AENNQIGFTLKPGKF

-317 GYNELKTLTGKLMG
+317 GYNELKTLTGKPMG
-331 NIVSYDKNGIQGV
+331 NIVSYDNNGVQGI
-344 FKKGTTQYLNYNQ
+344 FKKGTTLYLNYNQ

-365 PGVPEGGLDNYR
+365 PGVPEEGFDNYR
-377 KAVVKHLRE
+377 KAVVKHLKE
-386 KFGLEDYIVGKVKN
+386 KFGLEDYIVGEVKN
-400 DQDKFVFII
+400 DKDKFVFII

-483 ITADQSAQN
+483 ITADHSAQN
-492 MQLNEE
+492 MGLNEE
-498 TKEIMYRLNNA
+498 TKEIMHRLNNA
-509 IVEEGHLTQDYQI
+509 IVDEGHLTQDYQI
-522 GASYFKNLDEGTLSI
+522 GASYFKNLDEGILSM

-559 NDKMEP
+559 IDKMRA
-565 WKTLILE
+565 LE
-572 LVRTSLCLK
+572 NAYFGTSED